1 MNTVPEGGK
10 ISLRYIGAVRPQ
22 GLFTVGQPAKLP
34 DGRLLLLYSDML
46 KGRPL
51 GSTKIWGIISV
62 DGGFT
67 WSEPE
72 PLIQRDDCNVCGP
85 RSVSARDG
93 SLFVFYQR
101 FIRWAGA
108 ERPAESKSDV
118 AFDLSRGGSLNFTEE
133 GRILDGYC
141 APGGAIETS
150 KGNVVL
156 VLEALDIDANE
167 SVSIAFVSFD
177 RGKTFEQ
184 SNILRVETPPQEDYP
199 EEMGAMEPT
208 VGQLSDGRLLMFMRT
223 RLGYQF
229 ESYSKDQ
236 GLTWFEPKQSPLA
249 SGNAPAC
256 LLGLADG
263 RIACS
268 WNPKDRSAFHL
279 AVSEDD
285 GKTWKDLGPIAEGG
299 SVCYSFMIELAPNDL
314 FIVWNNVTG
323 DAVSWHHVTIEAL
336 RAALPPKR

>member
-22 GLFTVGQPAKLP
+22 GLFSVGQPAKLP

-67 WSEPE
+67 WSKPE
-72 PLIQRDDCNVCGP
+72 LLIHRDDCNACGP

-93 SLFVFYQR
+93 SLFIFYLR
-101 FIRWAGA
+101 FVRWADYT
-108 ERPAESKSDV
+108 AESKSDV
-118 AFDLSRGGSLNFTEE
+118 AFYIRREDSLKFTEE
-133 GRILDGYC
+133 GLILDGYC
-141 APGGAIETS
+141 AAGGAIETS
-150 KGNVVL
+150 KENVVL
-156 VLEALDIDANE
+156 ALEAVDNDAKE
-167 SVSIAFVSFD
+167 TVSIAFVSFD
-177 RGKTFEQ
+177 RGRTFKQ
-184 SNILRVETPPQEDYP
+184 SNILRVKTPPQKDYP

-208 VGQLSDGRLLMFMRT
+208 VVELSDGRLLMFMRT

-236 GLTWFEPKQSPLA
+236 GLTWSEPKQSSLA
-249 SGNAPAC
+249 SGNAPAY

-268 WNPKDRSAFHL
+268 WNPKDRTALHL

-285 GKTWKDLGPIAEGG
+285 GKTWKDLGPIARGG
-299 SVCYSFMIELAPNDL
+299 SVCYSFMIELTPNEL
-314 FIVWNNVTG
+314 YIVWNNVTG
-323 DAVSWHHVTIEAL
+323 DAFSWHYVTIEAL
-336 RAALPPKR
+336 RATLPPKR